1 MSKKILIVDDDC
13 NFVQK
18 IMNSDNKNNIF
29 STADS
34 LKRAD
39 EILQIDRFD
48 LIIANSRI
56 PGGSSLLL
64 KDKITPDTRILFI
77 SSLDSEYDKIKKK
90 GELCY
95 KKYELKDQYEA
106 LL

>member
-1 MSKKILIVDDDC
+1 MQKKILIVDDDC
-13 NFVQK
+13 NFIQK
-18 IMNSDNKNNIF
+18 IMNSGNKNNVF
-29 STADS
+29 SIADS
-34 LKRAD
+34 IKRAD
-39 EILQIDRFD
+39 EILKIDRFD
-48 LIIANSRI
+48 LIIANSKV

-64 KDKITPDTRILFI
+64 KDKITSDTRILFI
-77 SSLDSEYDKIKKK
+77 SSIDSEYNKFKEK